1 MEKIVISTSE
11 VAETAPLPE
20 GPSRLEP
27 NLPSPV
33 AWWAKLAMWPL
44 VLVLPLLC
52 LIAIIL
58 RFAMRGLPPRTRYA
72 WTGFLAT
79 LLTTSGL
86 VTCTAV
92 ILFVSLVPPPS
103 FVSKNLAE
111 LDEKNDFP
119 HLPAPTAISAK
130 DVSQELKPL
139 VAVIAPTHRSWF
151 NGRDIASGSFGAG
164 SLLQASSAGYLF
176 VTARHV
182 ISGSF
187 GGVTD
192 QDLHALVAMASGT
205 WAGAEVVAQ
214 HEYLDL
220 LLLWLPRGS
229 GHSDFYQPLATSN
242 DVSQGENIFVIGHPE
257 GLRFSLSTGVIA
269 RTDPHTIQMTAPAS
283 PGNSGGPVFDDKGNL
298 VAIVT
303 SVIDKHNDPNAENIN
318 FAVRADALLDDSGWK
333 FFGNGRQRL
342 LDFQARSKQTK

>member
-11 VAETAPLPE
+11 VAETALLPE
-20 GPSRLEP
+20 GPTRLEP
-27 NLPSPV
+27 KLPPPV

-44 VLVLPLLC
+44 ALVLPLLC

-86 VTCTAV
+86 LTCAAA

-103 FVSKNLAE
+103 FVSRSLAE
-111 LDEKNDFP
+111 LDERSDFP
-119 HLPAPTAISAK
+119 HLPAATAMSAK
-130 DVSQELKPL
+130 DVSHDLKPL
-139 VAVIAPTHRSWF
+139 VAVVAPAHRSWF
-151 NGRDIASGSFGAG
+151 HDRDIASGSFGAG
-164 SLLQASSAGYLF
+164 ALLQATSAGYLF

-182 ISGSF
+182 MSGSSREA
-187 GGVTD
+187 GSN
-192 QDLHALVAMASGT
+192 DLHALVAMASGT

-214 HEYLDL
+214 HQYLDL
-220 LLLWLPRGS
+220 LLLWLPREA
-229 GHSDFYQPLATSN
+229 GHGDFFQPVANASDVT
-242 DVSQGENIFVIGHPE
+242 QGENIFVIGHPE
-257 GLRFSLSTGVIA
+257 GLRFSLSTGVIS
-269 RTDPHTIQMTAPAS
+269 RTDPRAIQMTAPTS

-318 FAVRADALLDDSGWK
+318 FAARADALLEDSGWM
-333 FFGNGRQRL
+333 FFGAGRQRL
-342 LDFQARSKQTK
+342 ISFQTHWKQRN

>member
-1 MEKIVISTSE
+1 MEKIVISTAE
-11 VAETAPLPE
+11 VADTAPLSE

-27 NLPSPV
+27 KLPPPV

-44 VLVLPLLC
+44 VLALPALC

-58 RFAMRGLPPRTRYA
+58 RFAMRGLPPRTRSA
-72 WTGFLAT
+72 WTEFLAT

-86 VTCTAV
+86 VTCAAA

-103 FVSKNLAE
+103 FVSRSLAE
-111 LDEKNDFP
+111 LDEKTDFP
-119 HLPAPTAISAK
+119 HLPAPVAMSAK

-151 NGRDIASGSFGAG
+151 HDRDIASGSFGAG
-164 SLLQASSAGYLF
+164 VLLQATSAGYLF

-182 ISGSF
+182 MSGSF
-187 GGVTD
+187 RQAGKD
-192 QDLHALVAMASGT
+192 DLHGLVAMASGT

-214 HEYLDL
+214 HQYLDL
-220 LLLWLPRGS
+220 LLLWLPRES
-229 GHSDFYQPLATSN
+229 GHGEFSQPVANASAVT
-242 DVSQGENIFVIGHPE
+242 QGESIFVIGHPE
-257 GLRFSLSTGVIA
+257 GLRFSLSTGVIS
-269 RTDPHTIQMTAPAS
+269 RTDPRTIQMTAPTS

-303 SVIDKHNDPNAENIN
+303 SVIDKNNDPNAENIN
-318 FAVRADALLDDSGWK
+318 FAARADALLEDSGWQ
-333 FFGNGRQRL
+333 FYGAGHQRL
-342 LDFQARSKQTK
+342 IDFQARLKPTR